1 MQLNHLDLP
10 VSDLE
15 GAVNYFVKGFG
26 FERLQAPC
34 EGMALLRGDGGFV
47 LVLNQLE
54 GAAVYPSGFH
64 IGFLQPSDEAVHA
77 LYRRLADAGLPVPAP
92 PAVSYGALAFY
103 AEAPGGIHI
112 EVSHR
117 G

>member
-15 GAVNYFVKGFG
+15 GSVNYFVKGFG
-26 FERLQAPC
+26 FERLPAPC
-34 EGMALLRGDGGFV
+34 EGMAILRGDGGFV
-47 LVLNQLE
+47 LVLNQPD
-54 GAAVYPSGFH
+54 GAVVYPPGFH
-64 IGFLQPSDEAVHA
+64 IGFLQSSDEAVHA
-77 LYRRLADAGLPVPAP
+77 CYQRLSSVGLPVPAP
-92 PAVSYGALAFY
+92 PAISYGALAFY
-103 AEAPGGIHI
+103 AEAPGGVLI